1 MWDEDLS
8 PTYRNLKQE
17 VCSHSSSDHHLR
29 ITREESTLKKQ
40 DQETEK
46 EVLVIPLESYLKLLL
61 QPDIPLQFI
70 S

>member
-17 VCSHSSSDHHLR
+17 ACSHGSSDHHLW